1 MASIDFTPPPRVRDF
16 IKFFAPGE
24 LFRTYIVGPFGSGKT
39 TGNFFKAIYL
49 AGLQQPS
56 PVDGIRY
63 VRVVVVRNTAPQLRD
78 TTIPSFFT
86 WFKDGEA
93 GQWKA
98 TDRKFTM
105 RYNDVHIEWLFRGL
119 DTADDVKNVLSLE
132 TTFAVLD
139 EFVEIPQ
146 AIVDALEARCGRYPS
161 KKDGGA
167 TNWGLWGASNPG
179 NEDNWWFKF
188 LEEDHKPNLPS
199 GPTAYFKQP
208 SGFSPEAENIENL
221 PGGVDYYTS
230 LAKNKSEAWISQFI
244 KSEWGFSQAGLPV
257 ITTFSPDLH
266 VAKMG
271 LIPNKLLPLVG
282 GFDPGM
288 RSAMIFGQLD
298 LQGRLYVYDELV
310 QRDFGA
316 ERFITDRLR
325 PLLRNRFPD
334 FEFIVSPDP
343 ASNQRTPT
351 NESTVVKTFKS
362 KGYVVRLPDDNNRL
376 PPRIEAIEHYTT
388 RLVEGK
394 PALLID
400 PRCKNLIRALRGGW
414 RYGQANTGTETP
426 EPVKND
432 HSHPADAFSYLCKYT
447 AKNAGRE
454 AKRKEVRRQGVLAN
468 PYALR

>member
-1 MASIDFTPPPRVRDF
+1 MASINFTPPPRVRDF
-16 IKFFAPGE
+16 IKFYTPGA
-24 LFRTYIVGPFGSGKT
+24 LFRDYIVGPFGSGKT
-39 TGNFFKAIYL
+39 TGNFFKVIYL
-49 AGLQQPS
+49 AGLQTPS

-98 TDRKFTM
+98 TDRKFIM

-139 EFVEIPQ
+139 EFVEIPR

-161 KKDGGA
+161 AKDGGA
-167 TNWGLWGASNPG
+167 TNWGIWGASNPG

-188 LEEDHKPNLPS
+188 LEEEHKPNLPVGS
-199 GPTAYFKQP
+199 TAYWKQP
-208 SGFSPEAENIENL
+208 SGFCAEPENWENL
-221 PGGVDYYTS
+221 PGGKGYYTS
-230 LAKNKSEAWISQFI
+230 LAQNKSEAWIKQFI
-244 KSEWGFSQAGLPV
+244 ETEWGFSQAGMPV
-257 ITTFSPDLH
+257 LATFSPELH
-266 VAKMG
+266 VAKMA
-271 LIPNKLLPLVG
+271 LNPNKLLPLIG

-343 ASNQRTPT
+343 AANQRTPT

-362 KGYVVRLPDDNNRL
+362 KGFNVRIPDDNNRL

-400 PRCKNLIRALRGGW
+400 PRCRHLIRALRGGW
-414 RYGQANTGTETP
+414 RYNQSATGTETP
-426 EPVKND
+426 EPLKND

-447 AKNAGRE
+447 AKNSVRE
-454 AKRKEVRRQGVLAN
+454 AKTKEKRRQGPLVN
-468 PYALR
+468 TYAMR